1 MAHNALSLTYTDAR
15 PHTNVLTPC
24 SSCDRRGCGSCVPL
38 ALASTSKH
46 SPSAHARIQAPQA
59 LVGAIACRERL
70 SYDFV
75 KEGAPREWLM
85 VVEVVV
91 RPTERVRCFA
101 GHSECERAAG
111 EKLTG
116 HDIFS
121 TFQCDVN
128 ERTDESIILMR
139 YNGRRRHQVES
150 FAQKTVPLPT
160 VVALPHLRLRPQL
173 VGVFTPITFVAV
185 AASS

>member
-1 MAHNALSLTYTDAR
+1 M
-15 PHTNVLTPC
+15 
-24 SSCDRRGCGSCVPL
+24 PL
-38 ALASTSKH
+38 ALASASKH
-46 SPSAHARIQAPQA
+46 SASAHARIQAPQA

-111 EKLTG
+111 ENSPGMTFSALF
-116 HDIFS
+116 DIMS
-121 TFQCDVN
+121 RN
-128 ERTDESIILMR
+128 EQMSEL
-139 YNGRRRHQVES
+139 
-150 FAQKTVPLPT
+150 F
-160 VVALPHLRLRPQL
+160 
-173 VGVFTPITFVAV
+173 
-185 AASS
+185 

>member
-70 SYDFV
+70 SYDYI
-75 KEGAPREWLM
+75 KEGAPRVWLM
-85 VVEVVV
+85 VVGVVV

-101 GHSECERAAG
+101 GHLGVRASCWR
-111 EKLTG
+111 KLTG

-121 TFQCDVN
+121 TFRYNVK
-128 ERTDESIILMR
+128 ERTDE
-139 YNGRRRHQVES
+139 
-150 FAQKTVPLPT
+150 
-160 VVALPHLRLRPQL
+160 
-173 VGVFTPITFVAV
+173 
-185 AASS
+185 